1 MLWTNNNV
9 KLKVISP
16 HPVIKHTTKSYN
28 LGKKV
33 YSMRIRTKL
42 LFGFGLVLLLT
53 TAISIMMF
61 SSLRSVSDN
70 FQTFTERDLQIL
82 SLSKQIRYEDLAVTD
97 ALKGIMLDPTTR
109 REKDNYEAAL
119 QHLEKSIDEVLPL
132 LITER
137 GKEIFQELS
146 EYNDKLVELE
156 NEIIRLAGTNR
167 VHMLNVYQGEYAK
180 VREVFSSNLNE
191 FESLQTQRIAG
202 IIDQNNEYVQN
213 RIFLNIIVVLIS
225 IVIGIVIAVFISRAI
240 TGPLYNVSK
249 KLKELSNS
257 EGDLTVRLEVK
268 SKDEVGELSAA
279 FNSMIE
285 TIQSL
290 ISHVSTTTKQVTTAS
305 EQLSAGA
312 SESTIAAQEIATAI
326 QDVAVGTET
335 QLQGATDATRAV
347 EEMAIGIQRIAEA
360 STEVAESSIS
370 TTEEAEA
377 GNEVIN
383 TTIRQMETIN
393 VSVNESVSVIGGLGD
408 RSKEISQI
416 IEVITG
422 IASQTN
428 LLALNA
434 AIEAARAGEHGKG
447 FAVVADEVRKLA
459 EQSAVSANQISRLVE
474 EIQTDTTVS
483 ISSMDKV
490 NNEVQTGLM
499 LVNQAGDVFG
509 RIVTA
514 VQKVTEQ
521 IQEISATSEEMSAS
535 SQQVAASIQ
544 QSSVIAE
551 EASMNSQNVASSS
564 EEQLA
569 LMEEISSSAQSL
581 NWMANELQELVSKFK
596 V

>member
-1 MLWTNNNV
+1 M
-9 KLKVISP
+9 S
-16 HPVIKHTTKSYN
+16 
-28 LGKKV
+28 
-33 YSMRIRTKL
+33 IRNKL
-42 LFGFGLVLLLT
+42 LLGFGLVLLLT
-53 TAISIMMF
+53 TVMALIMF
-61 SSLRSVSDN
+61 SSLKSVSNN
-70 FQTFTERDLQIL
+70 FQAFTERDMHLL
-82 SLSKQIRYEDLAVTD
+82 NLSKQIRYEDLAVTD
-97 ALKGIMLDPTTR
+97 ALKGIMLEPTNKVE
-109 REKDNYEAAL
+109 REKYEALLL
-119 QHLEKSIDEVLPL
+119 QLEQTFEEVLPL
-132 LITER
+132 LVTER
-137 GKEIFQELS
+137 GKEIFAELS
-146 EYNDKLVELE
+146 EYNEQLADLE
-156 NEIIRLAGTNR
+156 TEMIKLAGVNR
-167 VHMLNVYQGEYAK
+167 VHMTNIYQGDYAK
-180 VREVFSSNLNE
+180 VRDVFSRNLSE
-191 FESLQTQRIAG
+191 FEAIQNQRIASLV
-202 IIDQNNEYVQN
+202 IQNNEYIEM
-213 RIFLNIIVVLIS
+213 RSLINIVLLCVS
-225 IVIGIVIAVFISRAI
+225 IVIGVLIAWFISRAI
-240 TGPLYNVSK
+240 TRPLYNVSN

-268 SKDEVGELSAA
+268 GKDEVGQLSLA

-285 TIQSL
+285 TIQGL
-290 ISHVSTTTKQVTTAS
+290 IAHVSGTTKQVTIAS

-326 QDVAVGTET
+326 QDVAVGTQT

-370 TTEEAEA
+370 TTEEAES

-383 TTIRQMETIN
+383 TAIRQMQTIN
-393 VSVNESVSVIGGLGD
+393 ASVNQSVTAIGELGD

-416 IEVITG
+416 IEVITS

-434 AIEAARAGEHGKG
+434 AIEAARAGDHGKG

-459 EQSAVSANQISRLVE
+459 EQSAGSANQISKLVE
-474 EIQTDTTVS
+474 EIQSDTSMS

-490 NNEVQTGLM
+490 NDEVQTGLM
-499 LVNQAGDVFG
+499 LVNQAGEVFG
-509 RIVTA
+509 RILAA

-544 QSSVIAE
+544 QTSLIAE

-569 LMEEISSSAQSL
+569 LMEEISSSAQTL
-581 NWMANELQELVSKFK
+581 NGMATELQQLVSKFK